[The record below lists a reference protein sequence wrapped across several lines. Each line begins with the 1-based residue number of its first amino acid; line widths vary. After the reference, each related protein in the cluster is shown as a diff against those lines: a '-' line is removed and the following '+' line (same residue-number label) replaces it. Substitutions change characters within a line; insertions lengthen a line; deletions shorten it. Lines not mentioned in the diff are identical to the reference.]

1 MTRYKVVYKV
11 VYSDGTAGHRSM
23 FWFVSADNTDEAIDK
38 VTKVARERSK
48 RSILDIAVQQV
59 FRVVYYKDHEHEVEV
74 NW

>member
-1 MTRYKVVYKV
+1 MERYKVVYKT

-38 VTKVARERSK
+38 VTEVARERSK
-48 RSILDIAVQQV
+48 RSILGIVVQQV
-59 FRVVYYKDHEHEVEV
+59 FRVMYYKYREHEVEV